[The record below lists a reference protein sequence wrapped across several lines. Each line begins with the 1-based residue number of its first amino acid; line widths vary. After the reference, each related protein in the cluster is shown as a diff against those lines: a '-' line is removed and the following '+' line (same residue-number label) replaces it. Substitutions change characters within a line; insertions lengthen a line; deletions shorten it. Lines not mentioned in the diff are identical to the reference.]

1 LADTISEIN
10 AAVYAVALGRLKGI
24 GRRTAVAAMAAYP
37 ASERLLEASEQSI
50 EALLGRRAA
59 SALTSAIELEWLTAV
74 RRAAEVVDEH
84 ERRGFGVVGYNSP
97 EYPPLLRLS
106 PDPPAV
112 LFVRGQ
118 PSAMTDSWSVA
129 VVGTRNPTVRGAET
143 ARRLARRFAEEGA
156 IVVSGLAKG
165 IDTAAHQG
173 ALEAG
178 RTVAVLGTAI
188 DKVYPAEN
196 RSLADA
202 ITEHGAL
209 VSEYPIGATSRG
221 DQFVDRDR
229 IQAGLAVAVVPVQT
243 GRSGGT
249 QHTIRFAQ
257 AASREI
263 LVPQLPDSERFAPEN
278 AGIVDLIERKAAV
291 VISADDLP
299 EVVAFLVRSHA
310 ELVAIS
316 SGPAAAKPEDGQS
329 KATPKKRKRKATI
342 EADTLNW
349 LLPDEA
355 RLAEGESAPPPKATA
370 ASVAEVVAELDA
382 VLDRLGPS
390 FDLTAFDEIT
400 RTWRRRRFG

>member
-1 LADTISEIN
+1 MADTISEID
-10 AAVYAVALGRLKGI
+10 AAVYAVALGRLKGV

-37 ASERLLEASEQSI
+37 ASDRLLEASEQSI
-50 EALLGRRAA
+50 EALLGRRAS

-97 EYPPLLRLS
+97 AYPPLLRLS

-118 PSAMTDSWSVA
+118 AAAMTESWSVA
-129 VVGTRNPTVRGAET
+129 VVGTRKPTMRGAET

-173 ALEAG
+173 ALETG
-178 RTVAVLGTAI
+178 LTVAVLGTAI

-202 ITEHGAL
+202 ITERGAL

-257 AASREI
+257 EASREI

-299 EVVAFLVRSHA
+299 EVVAFLVRSYA
-310 ELVAIS
+310 DLVARS
-316 SGPAAAKPEDGQS
+316 VRPVPPRSEDVPS
-329 KATPKKRKRKATI
+329 KGTRKKRKNKTI
-342 EADTLNW
+342 GEADTLSW
-349 LLPDEA
+349 LLPDESMPA
-355 RLAEGESAPPPKATA
+355 NGEAP
-370 ASVAEVVAELDA
+370 ASPQKSVRPEEEVLAELDSA
-382 VLDRLGPS
+382 LDRLGAS
-390 FDLTAFDEIT
+390 YDVTAFDDMI
-400 RTWRRRRFG
+400 RTWRRRRYG